1 MASQMPV
8 RSGWIDALAA
18 DVDAAA
24 EDNRVKLREALS
36 FVMDALVSVAHTS
49 RG

>member
-1 MASQMPV
+1 MSARPYM
-8 RSGWIDALAA
+8 
-18 DVDAAA
+18 